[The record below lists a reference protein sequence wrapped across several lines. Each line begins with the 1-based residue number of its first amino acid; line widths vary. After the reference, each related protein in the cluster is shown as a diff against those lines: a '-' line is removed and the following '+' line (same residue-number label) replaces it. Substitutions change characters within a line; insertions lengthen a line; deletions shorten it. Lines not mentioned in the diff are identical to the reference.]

1 MTTATTPTAD
11 PSRTALA
18 TFLDE
23 EREDGHPVR
32 PELVER
38 LAGITSPHMDVR
50 TMRTLHD
57 SLVSEEGH
65 APERRALLE
74 QLLEEH
80 GLDAAR
86 AGWLRYSFL
95 VRQGRGVL
103 PELTREA
110 FIARLEELRAAST
123 ESEMIACVRRWAGCP
138 RMPSFREL
146 GA

>member
-1 MTTATTPTAD
+1 MTTATTTAD

-38 LAGITSPHMDVR
+38 LAGITSPHMDVF

-57 SLVSEEGH
+57 SFVHRGY

-86 AGWLRYSFL
+86 AGWLRHSFTI
-95 VRQGRGVL
+95 RPGRGVL

-110 FIARLEELRAAST
+110 FLARLEELRAAST
-123 ESEMIACVRRWAGCP
+123 ESEMIACVRRWAGRP
-138 RMPSFREL
+138 AMPSFRDV
-146 GA
+146 AA